1 MCFQRSNPDEENQ
14 LKPGLKLE
22 VLHKND
28 PLSYWVASV
37 VDSYGLRLRLRLEGS
52 EDEANDVWVYFLSD
66 TVHQLGWG
74 KKKKLRLNIPPG
86 KYCACACLKM
96 PTLLLFFNQCWRVW
110 GQDATV
116 FLIWTAACAS
126 VKYDSHFLH
135 VSTIYCRLCVKHT
148 STRLSIDFKMYVN
161 YMRSISLNLSNACT
175 KVHVVRLQ
183 ECLVKVWQ
191 ISLLFESRILITP
204 FYCFLNWG
212 LVNKHV
218 LGILGICFMNIS
230 I

>member
-86 KYCACACLKM
+86 KYYACACLKM
-96 PTLLLFFNQCWRVW
+96 PTLLLFFDQCWRVW

-116 FLIWTAACAS
+116 FLIWIAACAS
-126 VKYDSHFLH
+126 VKYDSRVLH

-161 YMRSISLNLSNACT
+161 YMWSISLNLSNACA

-183 ECLVKVWQ
+183 ECLVKVWK
-191 ISLLFESRILITP
+191 SRILITP

-218 LGILGICFMNIS
+218 LGILGICFMSIS

>member
-52 EDEANDVWVYFLSD
+52 EDEANDLWVYFLSD

-96 PTLLLFFNQCWRVW
+96 PTLLLFFNQC
-110 GQDATV
+110 
-116 FLIWTAACAS
+116 
-126 VKYDSHFLH
+126 
-135 VSTIYCRLCVKHT
+135 
-148 STRLSIDFKMYVN
+148 
-161 YMRSISLNLSNACT
+161 
-175 KVHVVRLQ
+175 
-183 ECLVKVWQ
+183 
-191 ISLLFESRILITP
+191 
-204 FYCFLNWG
+204 
-212 LVNKHV
+212 
-218 LGILGICFMNIS
+218 
-230 I
+230 

>member
-1 MCFQRSNPDEENQ
+1 MCFQRTNPDEENQ

-126 VKYDSHFLH
+126 VKYDSHVLH

-148 STRLSIDFKMYVN
+148 GTRLSVEFKMYVN
-161 YMRSISLNLSNACT
+161 YMRLISLNLSNACT
-175 KVHVVRLQ
+175 KVHQVRVK
-183 ECLVKVWQ
+183 ECLVKFKFEKFIFYLNTQ
-191 ISLLFESRILITP
+191 YSLPHST
-204 FYCFLNWG
+204 
-212 LVNKHV
+212 V
-218 LGILGICFMNIS
+218 S
-230 I
+230 